1 MTNVLAFAAV
11 SFVLIAVPGPSALFT
26 ISRALTVGRRG
37 ALLTV
42 LGNQVGVYVQVAA
55 VAVGVGAIVQ
65 RSVEAFTV
73 LKLAGAAYLVYLGV
87 QSFRHRKALTEA
99 LVTDTSPARTRR
111 VLLDGFAVGVANP
124 KTIVFFAAALPQ
136 FVDPAAGA
144 VLAQMLILG
153 TVHSAIALIIDGVW
167 AIAADTARDRFARS
181 PRRLAAIGGT
191 GGVCMIGLGA
201 SLALTG
207 RKA

>member
-1 MTNVLAFAAV
+1 MSNVLAFAVV
-11 SFVLIAVPGPSALFT
+11 SFVLIAVPGPSVLFT

-55 VAVGVGAIVQ
+55 VAVGVGTLVQ

-87 QSFRHRKALTEA
+87 QAFRHRNALTETLA
-99 LVTDTSPARTRR
+99 THTPPVRTRR
-111 VLLDGFAVGVANP
+111 VLLDGFAIGVANP

-144 VLAQMLILG
+144 VPLQMLILG
-153 TVHSAIALIIDGVW
+153 TVHSAIALIIDSIW
-167 AIAADTARDRFARS
+167 AIAADTARNRFARS
-181 PRRLAAIGGT
+181 PRRLAVIGGT

-201 SLALTG
+201 SLVLTG
-207 RKA
+207 RKD